1 MSTCPRAPKCL
12 LWVSTQT
19 QARTAMG
26 PADPRAPLA
35 CYECSGLV
43 MDGLQAVD
51 RRWDALVARFQL
63 QRKKLRVVARLMQI
77 AAVEP

>member
-1 MSTCPRAPKCL
+1 
-12 LWVSTQT
+12 
-19 QARTAMG
+19 
-26 PADPRAPLA
+26 
-35 CYECSGLV
+35 